1 MMASRWTGT
10 STARLS
16 SARCE
21 CCSYAALLNFKV
33 VTTCAMCCRYI
44 NPFPFEVVLAYD
56 DSDDVNMLYE
66 KVHHHA

>member
-1 MMASRWTGT
+1 
-10 STARLS
+10 
-16 SARCE
+16 
-21 CCSYAALLNFKV
+21 
-33 VTTCAMCCRYI
+33 MCRRYI